1 MFFHGSPFFSL
12 DNVHL
17 PPLAVCV
24 SCMLSW
30 ADLSCGCAAVSS
42 IHPKITCK
50 LERIWMPH
58 VRSFKRSWDQFL
70 VFYTLHSVILLLLG
84 PKEAWFEDIKKL
96 HSHAALPALWNY
108 RNNYCTSKGVE
119 SQLCIPQLYLSSPTL
134 AASTYSILVLV
145 VLCSLVFALLGL
157 WLNNSLLTFL
167 PERNKQNFK
176 EK

>member
-24 SCMLSW
+24 SCVLSW

-58 VRSFKRSWDQFL
+58 VRSFKQSWDQFL

-84 PKEAWFEDIKKL
+84 PKEAWFEDIKKITL
-96 HSHAALPALWNY
+96 ACSFASSLKLQEQLLYIKRGWISVMH
-108 RNNYCTSKGVE
+108 TSV
-119 SQLCIPQLYLSSPTL
+119 IPQFTDISSKYLQYFGFSCTL
-134 AASTYSILVLV
+134 FFGFCTTWFV
-145 VLCSLVFALLGL
+145 V
-157 WLNNSLLTFL
+157 
-167 PERNKQNFK
+167 K
-176 EK
+176 